1 MAAAAPH
8 NTERAVGGTGVS
20 RRGRPLHQLAPSSRP
35 GGQSQRIGSATSSPW
50 RNHHVSRHHSHRHH
64 VQRPLDALGIV
75 SDEYE
80 VVDNR
85 DAFRFLDALIGSDP
99 HFDPPAAR
107 PVAPSSKCP
116 TGACITSSAAGPL
129 GGERDRDA
137 QPLERPDAEPVGHP
151 GQVVGHTM
159 LECAGRDR
167 VGDCRCS
174 SARLWPASPATSDR
188 HSSRRPPTDNRAAA
202 RRCRHRQGRS
212 LAASV

>member
-1 MAAAAPH
+1 
-8 NTERAVGGTGVS
+8 VS

-99 HFDPPAAR
+99 HFETAG
-107 PVAPSSKCP
+107 SP
-116 TGACITSSAAGPL
+116 T
-129 GGERDRDA
+129 
-137 QPLERPDAEPVGHP
+137 
-151 GQVVGHTM
+151 
-159 LECAGRDR
+159 
-167 VGDCRCS
+167 
-174 SARLWPASPATSDR
+174 
-188 HSSRRPPTDNRAAA
+188 RRPKLQMPD
-202 RRCRHRQGRS
+202 RRLYHFFGCQG
-212 LAASV
+212 LG